1 MAKLAG
7 PGVADAGYFGFASAT
22 GGDRADL
29 GVSAGADLAEPIA
42 TRNRTFA
49 SQFARRCKNAEAA
62 VDASA
67 DAMRWRV
74 LNSVI
79 MADAD
84 AQSEIPALDRALTAT
99 RDAATRAMEV
109 HADRAAQIPALR
121 VRLLEACAEKKL
133 LMERKY
139 LAEDGPAES
148 RMASEV
154 KAIMDGK
161 SKRRG

>member
-1 MAKLAG
+1 
-7 PGVADAGYFGFASAT
+7 
-22 GGDRADL
+22 
-29 GVSAGADLAEPIA
+29 
-42 TRNRTFA
+42 
-49 SQFARRCKNAEAA
+49 
-62 VDASA
+62 
-67 DAMRWRV
+67 MRGRV